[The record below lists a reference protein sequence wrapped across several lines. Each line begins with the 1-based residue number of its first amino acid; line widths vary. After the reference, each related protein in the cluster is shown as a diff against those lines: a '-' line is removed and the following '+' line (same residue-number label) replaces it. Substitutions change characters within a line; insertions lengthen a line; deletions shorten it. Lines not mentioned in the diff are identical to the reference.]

1 MEVRFSSK
9 KSKKYKNIY
18 KRTPK
23 RRKKNQTKI
32 KNIKL
37 NKKANFDF
45 FFFGGG
51 GVWLCVLISAEI
63 GL

>member
-51 GVWLCVLISAEI
+51 GGWLCSDIC
-63 GL
+63 

>member
-51 GVWLCVLISAEI
+51 GWLCVLISAEI